1 MHFVLESIPS
11 PSQGVWH
18 LGFFPIRAYAL
29 CIIVGIFAAI
39 WIAQRRWTA
48 RGGKA
53 GEIADLALWIVPMGI
68 IGGRVYHVITDHQ
81 LYFGSGKNAWRAFAI
96 WDGGLGIWGAIA
108 LPALG
113 AIWVCK
119 HRGIRVSSFGDVLAP
134 GLLVAQGIGR
144 WGNYF
149 NQELFGRPTK
159 LPWGLE
165 ISPTHLPSNFD
176 VNRYFPSGPPYT
188 FHPTFLYESIWD
200 LGSAGVVL
208 WLDRKFKLGYGRCF
222 ALYVMCYTVGRF
234 WIEALRIDVAANDV
248 RFLGLRF
255 NDWTAI
261 VCFVAAA
268 VYFVLVGRKHRAPD
282 TRPESVYVHVEE
294 SGATESPSVR

>member
-29 CIIVGIFAAI
+29 CIIAGIFAAI
-39 WIAQRRWTA
+39 WIAQRRWTV
-48 RGGKA
+48 RGGKP

-68 IGGRVYHVITDHQ
+68 IGGRLYHVLTDHE
-81 LYFGSGKNAWRAFAI
+81 LYFGAGKDPWKAFAI

-108 LPALG
+108 LPAVG
-113 AIWVCK
+113 AIWVCRR
-119 HRGIRVSSFGDVLAP
+119 RGIRVSSFGDVLAP

-149 NQELFGRPTK
+149 NQELYGRPTK

-165 ISPTHLPSNFD
+165 ISPSHWPAGQT
-176 VNRYFPSGPPYT
+176 FPYGTT

-200 LGSAGVVL
+200 LGAAGLVL

-234 WIEALRIDVAANDV
+234 WIEALRIDVAADDV

-268 VYFVLVGRKHRAPD
+268 IYFVVVGRKHPAPD
-282 TRPESVYVHVEE
+282 TRAESVYVHTEE
-294 SGATESPSVR
+294 SGATEAAELG

>member
-1 MHFVLESIPS
+1 VHFILESIPS
-11 PSQGVWH
+11 PGQGVWH
-18 LGFFPIRAYAL
+18 LGFFPIRAYAI
-29 CIIVGIFAAI
+29 CIIIGIFAAI
-39 WIAQRRWTA
+39 WICQRRWTA

-53 GEIADLALWIVPMGI
+53 GEIADMALWIVPMGI
-68 IGGRVYHVITDHQ
+68 IGGRVYHVLTDHQ
-81 LYFGSGKNAWRAFAI
+81 LYFGSGRDAWRAFYI

-108 LPALG
+108 LPAVG
-113 AIWVCK
+113 AIWVCRR
-119 HRGIRVSSFGDVLAP
+119 RGIRVSSFGDALAP
-134 GLLVAQGIGR
+134 GLLVAQGLGR

-149 NQELFGRPTK
+149 NQELFGRPTS

-165 ISPTHLPSNFD
+165 ISPEHRPAGYAQYS
-176 VNRYFPSGPPYT
+176 T

-200 LGSAGVVL
+200 LAAAVLVL
-208 WLDRKFKLGYGRCF
+208 WLDRRLKLGYGRCF
-222 ALYVMCYTVGRF
+222 ALYVMCYTAGRF

-268 VYFVLVGRKHRAPD
+268 VYFGVQGRKHKAPD
-282 TRPESVYVHVEE
+282 TRAETVYWETEE
-294 SGATESPSVR
+294 AEPATAA

>member
-29 CIIVGIFAAI
+29 CIIAGIFAAI
-39 WIAQRRWTA
+39 WISQRRWTA

-68 IGGRVYHVITDHQ
+68 IGGRLYHVLTDHE
-81 LYFGSGKNAWRAFAI
+81 LYFGAGRNPWKAFAI

-113 AIWVCK
+113 AIWVC
-119 HRGIRVSSFGDVLAP
+119 RRRDIRVSSFGDVLAP
-134 GLLVAQGIGR
+134 ALLVAQGLGR

-149 NQELFGRPTK
+149 NQELYGRPTK

-165 ISPTHLPSNFD
+165 ISPSHWPAGRT
-176 VNRYFPSGPPYT
+176 FPYGTT
-188 FHPTFLYESIWD
+188 FHPTFLYESLWD
-200 LGSAGVVL
+200 LGGAGLVL
-208 WLDRKFKLGYGRCF
+208 WLDRRLKLGYGRCF
-222 ALYVMCYTVGRF
+222 ALYVMVYTVGRF
-234 WIEALRIDVAANDV
+234 WIEALRIDVAANDT
-248 RFLGLRF
+248 RILGLRF

-261 VCFVAAA
+261 VCFAAAA
-268 VYFVLVGRKHRAPD
+268 VYFVIVGRKHRAPD
-282 TRPESVYVHVEE
+282 TRPDSVYVHSEE
-294 SGATESPSVR
+294 SGATEAPSVR

>member
-1 MHFVLESIPS
+1 LHAILESIPS

-29 CIIVGIFAAI
+29 CIIAGIFAAI
-39 WIAQRRWTA
+39 WITQRRWTA

-53 GEIADLALWIVPMGI
+53 GEIADMALWIVPMGI
-68 IGGRVYHVITDHQ
+68 IGGRIYHVLTDHQ
-81 LYFGSGKNAWRAFAI
+81 LYFGSGRDPWRAFAI

-108 LPALG
+108 LPAVG
-113 AIWVCK
+113 AIWVCRR
-119 HRGIRVSSFGDVLAP
+119 RGIRVSSFGDAIAP
-134 GLLVAQGIGR
+134 ALLVAQGMGR

-149 NQELFGRPTK
+149 NQELFGKPTT

-165 ISPTHLPSNFD
+165 ISPSHLPPGY
-176 VNRYFPSGPPYT
+176 REGT
-188 FHPTFLYESIWD
+188 LFHPTFLYESLWD
-200 LGSAGVVL
+200 LAFAGIVL

-222 ALYVMCYTVGRF
+222 ALYVMCYTAGRF

-261 VCFVAAA
+261 VCFAAGA
-268 VYFVLVGRKHRAPD
+268 VYFVLAGRKHRAPD
-282 TRPESVYVHVEE
+282 TRPASVYVHAQE
-294 SGATESPSVR
+294 SEATDTPQLG